1 MGRPKNWDTMT
12 IEAQDAWRE
21 RKRIYE
27 RTAPNR
33 VKAKTIERKKV
44 WQQENR
50 DKARASYLKYSEAN
64 KEKISANQ
72 RNKYNANP
80 KVIEKRLMKKEIQED
95 LEKIERRRK
104 LNAQNQRNRYARN
117 REKVLAQKNE
127 WRIKNK
133 EKVMASANESVY
145 REHLAEMKAS
155 GKKVEPAKLDMSKV
169 LAFIS
174 KKDGPKSQK
183 PITPNMAKVREFIK
197 YA

>member
-1 MGRPKNWDTMT
+1 MSKPKKWDAMT
-12 IEAQDAWRE
+12 ESEQEAWNQK
-21 RKRIYE
+21 KRVYE
-27 RTAPNR
+27 RDL
-33 VKAKTIERKKV
+33 KRKIR
-44 WQQENR
+44 ELNPE
-50 DKARASYLKYSEAN
+50 KARALAN
-64 KEKISANQ
+64 SAARKHRSANREKISAK
-72 RNKYNANP
+72 RRKKYNANP
-80 KVIEKRLMKKEIQED
+80 KVIEKRLMKKEIQGD

>member
-1 MGRPKNWDTMT
+1 MGRPKNWDTLT

-64 KEKISANQ
+64 REKISANQ
-72 RNKYNANP
+72 RKRYNANP
-80 KVIEKRLMKKEIQED
+80 KVIEKRLMKKQIQD
-95 LEKIERRRK
+95 DPEKIEQRRK
-104 LNAQNQRNRYARN
+104 RAAELQKIRYYANREKNLEMKRQWALAN
-117 REKVLAQKNE
+117 REKVLDHRKN
-127 WRIKNK
+127 RRN
-133 EKVMASANESVY
+133 
-145 REHLAEMKAS
+145 RELQADGFGDETK
-155 GKKVEPAKLDMSKV
+155 PAKLDMSKV
-169 LAFIS
+169 MAFIS
-174 KKDGPKSQK
+174 KKDGPKSAK